1 MTSVI
6 ARSLAVTAMLAAL
19 GGAAGCK
26 DDGRGDEPT
35 GQPTP
40 QPTGTTVTGSAQST
54 ASDGGP
60 ALGRVDVGDGSDEG
74 RTVPE
79 IHVPTA
85 NVGEPAGGRVDFVN
99 TVHVPT
105 TLQHFAAATDTG
117 ETSITENGCENV
129 ELQPG
134 ENCQVALSHTAE
146 EPGRFSV
153 TLTAVTSQGT
163 TLTVPLSGEAVGASK
178 PTTATTEEPTSEPAS
193 PTATGT
199 ESTPTPDVTD
209 TPTPTGSGAS

>member
-1 MTSVI
+1 MPSVI
-6 ARSLAVTAMLAAL
+6 ARGLAMTAMLAAL
-19 GGAAGCK
+19 AAAAGCK
-26 DDGRGDEPT
+26 DDGGGD
-35 GQPTP
+35 GQPTL
-40 QPTGTTVTGSAQST
+40 QPTGATATGSVEST

-60 ALGRVDVGDGSDEG
+60 ELGRVDVGDGSDEG

-99 TVHVPT
+99 TGQVPT

-134 ENCQVALSHTAE
+134 ENCQVVLSHTAE

-163 TLTVPLSGEAVGASK
+163 TLTVPLSGEAAEASK
-178 PTTATTEEPTSEPAS
+178 PTTAVDHYVLTLPVVVLSGRDSVAHARHRRVAGHGEEERHRQ
-193 PTATGT
+193 
-199 ESTPTPDVTD
+199 
-209 TPTPTGSGAS
+209 

>member
-1 MTSVI
+1 MTSVV
-6 ARSLAVTAMLAAL
+6 ARGLAVTAMLAAL
-19 GGAAGCK
+19 AATAGCK
-26 DDGRGDEPT
+26 GDGGGD

-40 QPTGTTVTGSAQST
+40 QPTGTTATGSVQST
-54 ASDGGP
+54 ASNGDP
-60 ALGRVDVGDGSDEG
+60 ALGKVDVDDGSDEG

-99 TVHVPT
+99 TGHVPT
-105 TLQHFAAATDTG
+105 TLQDFAAATDSG

-129 ELQPG
+129 ELRPG
-134 ENCQVALSHTAE
+134 ENCQVVLSHTAE

-153 TLTAVTSQGT
+153 TLTAVTSHGT
-163 TLTVPLSGEAVGASK
+163 TLTVTLSGEAVGASES
-178 PTTATTEEPTSEPAS
+178 TTATTEVPTTQTAS

-209 TPTPTGSGAS
+209 TPTPTGTGVS